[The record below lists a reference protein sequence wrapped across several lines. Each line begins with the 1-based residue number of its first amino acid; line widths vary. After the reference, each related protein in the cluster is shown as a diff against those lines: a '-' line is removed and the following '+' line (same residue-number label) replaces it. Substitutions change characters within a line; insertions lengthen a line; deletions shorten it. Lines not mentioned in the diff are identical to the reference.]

1 MLSMYFN
8 MYTIILEM
16 KKENDIE
23 RPLKGP
29 DNDFR
34 KMIIIGLGLIAGV
47 SLVISCTVSIIL
59 LLVIYIGSLL

>member
-1 MLSMYFN
+1 
-8 MYTIILEM
+8 M

>member
-1 MLSMYFN
+1 

-29 DNDFR
+29 DKDFR
-34 KMIIIGLGLIAGV
+34 KMVTTGLGLIAGV
-47 SLVISCTVSIIL
+47 SLAISCTVSIII
-59 LLVIYIGSLL
+59 LLVLYISSLI